1 LEDFPMDEDDMD
13 VDNPEGKSQEK
24 GKKNDKKKKKK

>member
-1 LEDFPMDEDDMD
+1 MDEDDMD